1 MAVCRDW
8 VIFSIIYILVT
19 SLTKSVLRDFV
30 GNCHGIKN
38 GDRASI
44 LNFSYIGVGVSI
56 RAL

>member
-8 VIFSIIYILVT
+8 VIFSLILVT
-19 SLTKSVLRDFV
+19 NLTKSVVRVFV

-38 GDRASI
+38 RDRASI
-44 LNFSYIGVGVSI
+44 LNFSYIGVEASI